1 MSSMKDATET
11 ILQAKVFDFALTELV
26 YRHRDSFQPL
36 WTIDSWVK
44 FLIWMALNC
53 GLSGDKKSLEL
64 FADSLGHPLT
74 SRMRRIFFERTIESL
89 SIRLI
94 ADPAESQV
102 LLMSADGSNSVDFAQ
117 AEEAL
122 IQVGLQP
129 RIVLEKNLWKE
140 YDDVIA
146 IPWQSNNLDG

>member
-64 FADSLGHPLT
+64 FADSLGHHVT
-74 SRMRRIFFERTIESL
+74 SRMRRIFFERTAEEL
-89 SIRLI
+89 ELKVL
-94 ADPAESQV
+94 ADPAEPHVLVMPSEGGQFVTHEKTSKVLYQLGLDKRVLLDDNSWQV
-102 LLMSADGSNSVDFAQ
+102 LDA
-117 AEEAL
+117 
-122 IQVGLQP
+122 
-129 RIVLEKNLWKE
+129 
-140 YDDVIA
+140 VIA
-146 IPWQSNNLDG
+146 IPWDRSET